1 MAIGGFSSFLGL
13 GTRLYT
19 YSPQDVTVVMD
30 GHQVVGFVDGTFLTI
45 ELPQEEQFKIRRAAD
60 GTTHRSYHPITG
72 VYLRLVLAQ
81 SSPSNDFLDG
91 MLKSDTSSL
100 QSFFSIMLKDANGSS
115 SLQANECFV
124 AKAPNMTFGTSIE
137 EREWLVY
144 CSDISV
150 YTIGGNEP
158 EQGVLSVFNDVV
170 NSIRSFGGLFK

>member
-1 MAIGGFSSFLGL
+1 
-13 GTRLYT
+13 
-19 YSPQDVTVVMD
+19 
-30 GHQVVGFVDGTFLTI
+30 
-45 ELPQEEQFKIRRAAD
+45 
-60 GTTHRSYHPITG
+60 
-72 VYLRLVLAQ
+72 
-81 SSPSNDFLDG
+81 
-91 MLKSDTSSL
+91 
-100 QSFFSIMLKDANGSS
+100 MLKDANGSS